1 MQGLAS
7 RGGGARALLR
17 RGTRGQERESGG
29 SGPGRSVGAK
39 TRGGLA
45 AHCGRRF
52 PGAGCTRLRGR
63 GGARGSMPFAGGSR
77 GCRVLVLRARRL
89 AKRGWGRGPGR
100 LERGVAG
107 LQGSRRARFLRS
119 SGSRCLRACGLE
131 DCAADN
137 GNCGKRRK
145 LQHGSLP
152 VRPRETPR
160 PNNGGVPSWQIE
172 GRTDRPIPHQLWLAI
187 IA

>member
-29 SGPGRSVGAK
+29 SGPSRSVGAK
-39 TRGGLA
+39 TCVGLV

-52 PGAGCTRLRGR
+52 PGTGGTRLRGR
-63 GGARGSMPFAGGSR
+63 GSARGSMPFAGDSR
-77 GCRVLVLRARRL
+77 GCQVPLVRACRL
-89 AKRGWGRGPGR
+89 AKRGCRRGPGR
-100 LERGVAG
+100 LERDVAG
-107 LQGSRRARFLRS
+107 VQGSRRARFLRS
-119 SGSRCLRACGLE
+119 SRSRCLRACGLE